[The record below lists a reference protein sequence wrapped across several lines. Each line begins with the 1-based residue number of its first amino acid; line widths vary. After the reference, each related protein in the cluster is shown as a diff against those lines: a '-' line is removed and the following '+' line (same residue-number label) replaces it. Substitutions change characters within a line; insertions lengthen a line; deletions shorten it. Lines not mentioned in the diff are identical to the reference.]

1 MAVSQ
6 AFTSAGTT
14 LSIGAAPATYDAA
27 GFSAVTFTA
36 VGEIT
41 EIGSFGKKY
50 NLVTHMPLAD
60 RKTVK
65 RRGSYNNG
73 TLQIKMAKAR
83 TSDAGQTALK
93 SALASDSSI
102 SVKVVLQNG
111 EINYFTA
118 QIMSMVTNVSGVDS
132 ITSYEIDLELDDD
145 VITV

>member
-1 MAVSQ
+1 MSVSQ

-14 LSIGAAPATYDAA
+14 FAIGAAPATYDAA
-27 GFSAVTFTA
+27 GFAAVTFTT

-41 EIGSFGKKY
+41 DIGSYGKKY

-60 RKTVK
+60 RRVVK

-73 TLQIKMAKAR
+73 TLQVKLAKAK

-93 SALASDSSI
+93 AAVDSDNSI
-102 SVKVVLQNG
+102 SVKIVLQNN

-118 QIMSMVTNVSGVDS
+118 QVMSLVTNVGGVDQ
-132 ITSYEIDLELDDD
+132 ITGYEVELELDNDII
-145 VITV
+145 VV

>member
-1 MAVSQ
+1 MTVSQ

-14 LSIGAAPATYDAA
+14 LAIGAAPATYDAS
-27 GFSAVTFTA
+27 GFAAVSFTT

-41 EIGSFGKKY
+41 DIGSYGKKY

-73 TLQIKMAKAR
+73 TLNVKLAKAE
-83 TSDAGQTALK
+83 TSDSGQTAMI
-93 SALASDSSI
+93 AAAASDDSI
-102 SVKVVLQNG
+102 SVKIVLQNG

-118 QIMSMVTNVSGVDS
+118 VLMGVVTNVGSVDQ
-132 ITSYEIDLELDDD
+132 ITAYECDFEIDNDI
-145 VITV
+145 VIV